1 MKIMVYNKAD
11 KKIDTRRM
19 NMERK
24 EYNAPSI
31 DVMPTV
37 ADDVIATSEIIL
49 PPHVI
54 GRPRNEGGDVDQ
66 F

>member
-1 MKIMVYNKAD
+1 MNIIINFGK
-11 KKIDTRRM
+11 RRL

-24 EYNAPSI
+24 EYDVPSANVI
-31 DVMPTV
+31 TAV
-37 ADDVIATSEIIL
+37 ADDVIATSNIIL

-54 GRPRNEGGDVDQ
+54 GRPRDEGGDVDQ

>member
-1 MKIMVYNKAD
+1 MIINFGK
-11 KKIDTRRM
+11 RRL

-24 EYNAPSI
+24 EYDAPSANVI
-31 DVMPTV
+31 TAV
-37 ADDVIATSEIIL
+37 ADDVIATSNIIL

-54 GRPRNEGGDVDQ
+54 GRPRDEGGDVDQ